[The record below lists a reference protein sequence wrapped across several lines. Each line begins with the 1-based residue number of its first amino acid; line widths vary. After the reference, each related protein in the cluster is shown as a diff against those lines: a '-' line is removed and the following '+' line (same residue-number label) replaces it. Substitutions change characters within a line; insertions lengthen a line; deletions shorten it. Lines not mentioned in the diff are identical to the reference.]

1 MIATI
6 GLFLFYTGLSIIIL
20 YIFIAQCY
28 IINKM
33 TENKKD
39 MAAMIKQMAAQSS
52 LISTQSTVL
61 VGQGNKVAGLSATT
75 RGLSAKLAQGVESLG
90 LVVTA
95 TTNLLERQDKVES
108 IVKDLIEAHN
118 QNTLS
123 IIDTLNKIHDRN
135 STHYTH

>member
-39 MAAMIKQMAAQSS
+39 MAAMIRV
-52 LISTQSTVL
+52 ISQQSTTI
-61 VGQGNKVAGLSATT
+61 K
-75 RGLSAKLAQGVESLG
+75 GLSAKLGQGVESLG